1 MTIRSAVLFA
11 ALSGLLPV
19 PFTQAAPPPN
29 VVLIVC
35 DNLGHGDLGCTGST
49 FHRTPHVDRLAAEG
63 TRCTSFYVASGVC
76 TPSRASIMTGC
87 YPRRLNMHVSDR
99 NGAVLQ
105 PVAKKGLH
113 PAETTIA
120 EVLKGEGYA
129 TACIGK
135 WHLGDQPEFLPTRQG
150 FDEFFGIPYSDDMTR
165 DKKPDEWPELP
176 LMRGE
181 KVIEAPVD
189 RDTLVQRC
197 TTEAVDFIER
207 HREEPFFVYLPH
219 TMPGSTAHPF
229 ASSAFQGKS
238 KNGDYGDSVEE
249 LDWSTGEILAALKRL
264 KLDDRTLVVWTSD
277 NGAPQRNPP
286 QGSNAPFRGFGYD
299 TSEGAMRMPCFLRW
313 PGHVP
318 AGRVSDEVWSA
329 LDLLPTLA
337 ALSGAQQPAKPID
350 GFDVSGL
357 WLGQAGWKS
366 PYDATGFFYYRIEQL
381 QAVRSG
387 PWKLYLPL
395 EAKFTSLARKTGAA
409 PLELFDVRADLDES
423 RNVAAEHPDV
433 VARLTGLADR
443 ARDELGDVDH
453 PGRGQREAGAVTDPR
468 PLRP

>member
-1 MTIRSAVLFA
+1 MTCRLFALAFVLFA
-11 ALSGLLPV
+11 SVTSAH
-19 PFTQAAPPPN
+19 AAGPN

-49 FHRTPHVDRLAAEG
+49 LHRTPAVDRMAAEG
-63 TRCTSFYVASGVC
+63 TRFTSFYVASGVC
-76 TPSRASIMTGC
+76 TPSRAAIMTGC
-87 YPRRLNMHVSDR
+87 YPRRLNLHVSDR

-105 PVAKKGLH
+105 PLATKGLN

-120 EVLKGEGYA
+120 EVLKSQGYA

-181 KVIEAPVD
+181 TVIEAPAD
-189 RDTLVQRC
+189 RNTLVARC
-197 TTEAVDFIER
+197 TSEAIAFIEA
-207 HREEPFFVYLPH
+207 HRQQPFFVYLPH

-229 ASSAFQGKS
+229 ASPAFKGKS
-238 KNGDYGDSVEE
+238 RNGDYGDSVEE
-249 LDWSTGEILAALKRL
+249 LDWSTGEVLAALKRL
-264 KLDDRTLVVWTSD
+264 GLDDRTIVVWTSD
-277 NGAPQRNPP
+277 NGAPRRNPP
-286 QGSNAPFRGFGYD
+286 QGSNSPFKGYGYD
-299 TSEGAMRMPCFLRW
+299 TSEGAMRMPCIIRW
-313 PGHVP
+313 PGRVP
-318 AGRVSDEVWSA
+318 AGRVSDELWSS

-337 ALSGAQQPAKPID
+337 SLATAPGPTNEID

-357 WLGQAGWKS
+357 WTGVTGWES
-366 PYDATGFFYYRIEQL
+366 PYDKKGFFYYRMDQL

-395 EAKFTSLARKTGAA
+395 EARFANLNRKSSVVPLQLFNVRSDVGELQECSAA
-409 PLELFDVRADLDES
+409 
-423 RNVAAEHPDV
+423 HPDV
-433 VARLTGLADR
+433 VHWLTALAESMR
-443 ARDELGDVDH
+443 VEVGDVNR
-453 PGRGQREAGAVTDPR
+453 PGRSQRPAGTVPEASPLLPR
-468 PLRP
+468 